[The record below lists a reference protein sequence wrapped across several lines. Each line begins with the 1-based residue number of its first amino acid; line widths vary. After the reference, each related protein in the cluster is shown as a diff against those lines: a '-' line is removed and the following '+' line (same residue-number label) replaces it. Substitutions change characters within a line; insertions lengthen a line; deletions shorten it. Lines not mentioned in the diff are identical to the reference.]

1 MESVAERPCCSG
13 YFSSGLGH
21 RGPYPTKR
29 STESELIVKKF
40 LAIIAATALLLT
52 GCSQVGA
59 AATVGDTKITQA
71 TVQGS
76 IDSILAERA
85 KVDVTQMQ
93 LETGEA
99 LNRSQ
104 LRFHLLS
111 KLLRALGE
119 ELKIEVTKA
128 EIDTRRASI
137 LEQVGGK
144 ESLPSA
150 LVSAGIAPEDLD
162 TYIEAISF
170 SEKISQALV
179 AAGVTEDQVGTE
191 IQKLV
196 VAKSKEIGVTV
207 NPRYGKWN
215 PDSADIEASDP
226 ASSAVTPSGN

>member
-1 MESVAERPCCSG
+1 
-13 YFSSGLGH
+13 
-21 RGPYPTKR
+21 
-29 STESELIVKKF
+29 VKKF
-40 LAIIAATALLLT
+40 LAIIAVTALLLT

-76 IDSILAERA
+76 IDSILSERT
-85 KVDVTQMQ
+85 KVDTSQMQ
-93 LETGEA
+93 LETGES

-137 LEQVGGK
+137 TEQVGGAA
-144 ESLPSA
+144 SLPNA
-150 LVSAGIAPEDLD
+150 LVSAGIAPADLD

-170 SEKISQALV
+170 SDKISQALI
-179 AAGVTEDQVGTE
+179 AAGVTEDQVGAE

-196 VAKSKEIGVTV
+196 VAKSNELGVTV
-207 NPRYGKWN
+207 NPRYGKWDPKVADVVAN
-215 PDSADIEASDP
+215 DS

>member
-1 MESVAERPCCSG
+1 MKKILALVA
-13 YFSSGLGH
+13 
-21 RGPYPTKR
+21 
-29 STESELIVKKF
+29 V
-40 LAIIAATALLLT
+40 AATLFLT

-85 KVDVTQMQ
+85 KVDTTQMK

-111 KLLRALGE
+111 TLLRAVGG
-119 ELKIEVTKA
+119 ELKLTVSKA

-137 LEQVGGK
+137 LNQVGGAA
-144 ESLPSA
+144 SLPNA
-150 LVSAGIAPEDLD
+150 LVNAGIAPEDLD
-162 TYIEAISF
+162 IYIEAISY
-170 SEKISQALV
+170 SDKISQKLQ
-179 AAGVTEDQVGTE
+179 AAGVTQDQVGAE

-196 VAKSKEIGVTV
+196 VAKAKELGVTV
-207 NPRYGKWN
+207 NPRYGKWDATVADVVAT
-215 PDSADIEASDP
+215 DSASP
-226 ASSAVTPSGN
+226 AVTPATK